1 MNIVAA
7 ARERRFRTGE
17 SAAHRRVGLGEM
29 AFADGDA
36 VENGFGQLGAA
47 AIRLRTR
54 AEVVFDI
61 FPRVDRALAE
71 RAAGFEAR
79 MHHAV
84 LATRIAAAA
93 FFVDAVLGPVNLLRE
108 F

>member
-1 MNIVAA
+1 MMDIVAA
-7 ARERRFRTGE
+7 AGERRFRA
-17 SAAHRRVGLGEM
+17 SQPAADRRVGLGEM
-29 AFADGDA
+29 AFADRHA
-36 VENGFGQLGAA
+36 VENRFGQLGAA

-61 FPRVDRALAE
+61 LPRVERTLAE

-79 MHHAV
+79 MHHAF

-93 FFVDAVLGPVNLLRE
+93 FFINTVFGAVHLL
-108 F
+108 